1 MKQKNVFG
9 QRDNETLGTTQ
20 TITVRLSGKQRAII
34 DYIHSHPNAS
44 RKEIAANLNDITE
57 DGVKYYI
64 QNLQKQGII
73 KRVGADFGGHWEIL
87 IDNVK

>member
-57 DGVKYYI
+57 NGVKYHI
-64 QNLQKQGII
+64 QKLQKQRII
-73 KRVGADFGGHWEIL
+73 KRVGADFGEHWDIL
-87 IDNVK
+87 VDSIK